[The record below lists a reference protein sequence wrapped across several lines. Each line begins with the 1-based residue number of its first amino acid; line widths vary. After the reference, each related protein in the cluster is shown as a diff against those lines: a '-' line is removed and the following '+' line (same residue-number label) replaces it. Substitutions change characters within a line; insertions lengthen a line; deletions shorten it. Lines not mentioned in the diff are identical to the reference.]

1 MDLCELCVP
10 KNWRSELEDVTDILS
25 EGCRLDPFSPRHIR
39 HFGESKLLDF
49 VGELL
54 AFGLIARTHPV
65 ADELVELRNFWP
77 AEPGVRACA
86 RHAEVDGGIDDV
98 RRLPPRMKQV
108 PAALFRRLVGAG
120 DERRRHFKAERL

>member
-65 ADELVELRNFWP
+65 ADELVALRNFSP
-77 AEPGVRACA
+77 AKPGIRACA
-86 RHAEVDGGIDDV
+86 RHGEVDGWIDDV
-98 RRLPPRMKQV
+98 GRLPPDMNEV
-108 PAALFRRLVGAG
+108 ADALFQ
-120 DERRRHFKAERL
+120 